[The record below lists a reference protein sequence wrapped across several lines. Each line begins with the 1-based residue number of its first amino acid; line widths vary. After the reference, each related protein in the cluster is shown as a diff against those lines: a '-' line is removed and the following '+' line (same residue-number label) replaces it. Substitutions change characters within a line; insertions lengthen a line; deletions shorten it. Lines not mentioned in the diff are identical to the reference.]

1 MNSPLP
7 HTPEILG
14 DEALALDY
22 ALGILVEPE
31 LSLAL
36 RRIDEDAGFALLVS
50 RYRAQL
56 MIASIGHDAADD
68 KVAMPSLE
76 TWQAILAR
84 ISQMERP

>member
-1 MNSPLP
+1 MNTPLS
-7 HTPEILG
+7 HTLEIFG

-36 RRIDEDAGFALLVS
+36 RRIDEEAGFALLVS

-56 MIASIGHDAADD
+56 MTASIGHDAADD

-84 ISQMERP
+84 ISRVEQR